1 MIELPLQK
9 TGPKT
14 LTVMSLEDMELFK
27 TYEVNQILRA
37 KLTGHKKPRS
47 VLQLRLYWAVCNQ
60 VAQLLSDHENQFTR
74 NDVDFE
80 VKIKVAKKHPSMIRR
95 FKSVDGIVYMEP
107 ISIAFQNMPHLI
119 ACNYFDFA
127 FSIMAGMAGT
137 TVDKLLA
144 ENVEGF

>member
-1 MIELPLQK
+1 MIELSLQK

-14 LTVMSLEDMELFK
+14 LTVMTLDDMELFK
-27 TYEVNQILRA
+27 AYEVNQILRA

-60 VAQLLSDHENQFTR
+60 IAQLLSDHENQFTR

-107 ISIAFQNMPHLI
+107 ISISFQNMPHLE
-119 ACNYFDFA
+119 ATKFFDFA
-127 FSIMAGMAGT
+127 FPIMASMVGT
-137 TVDKLLA
+137 TVEELL
-144 ENVEGF
+144 NVEGG